1 MIFKIFLAAL
11 FTLATALTAARPCKP
26 TTTQASWVSMPSL
39 PSTGSADLSLPPPG
53 MVLKKVA
60 LGHGIQNYSCPAS
73 DTATPAQLGAL
84 AALYDVTSLYPGTP
98 RTGLNETPFNALSTI
113 LLWSQS
119 IPLNLVN
126 TEAAWP
132 GTTSRPNVF
141 PESSYGANTQHPF
154 LAAADINIMP
164 TIATIKFLG
173 HHYFD
178 QDSLPTFDLLTV
190 GLKASVVKNESINA
204 PLAANKGIIGSGAI
218 AWLKLVD
225 SGRGVSNG
233 LSLVYRV
240 ITAGGAAEPCRASGA
255 GNDGAT

>member
-1 MIFKIFLAAL
+1 MIFKAFLAAL
-11 FTLATALTAARPCKP
+11 LTEATALAAARPCKP
-26 TTTQASWVSMPSL
+26 TTTQASWVSTPSL

-53 MVLKKVA
+53 MVLKKIA
-60 LGHGIQNYSCPAS
+60 LGHGIQNYSCATS
-73 DTATPAQLGAL
+73 DAATPTQLGAL
-84 AALYDVTSLYPGTP
+84 AALYDVTSLYPGTL
-98 RTGLNETPFNALSTI
+98 RTGLNKTTFNALSTI

-119 IPLNLVN
+119 IPLDL
-126 TEAAWP
+126 
-132 GTTSRPNVF
+132 
-141 PESSYGANTQHPF
+141 SSYGANTQHPF
-154 LAAADINIMP
+154 LAAADIRIIP

-173 HHYFD
+173 RHYFD

-218 AWLKLVD
+218 VWLKLVD

-240 ITAGGAAEPCRASGA
+240 ITAGGAAEPCRVSGA
-255 GNDGAT
+255 GNGSVPYAAFYWFYGAIR